1 MKFKYLLLPFVCFAF
16 VACEK
21 DPFVPERPATPA
33 PDTIKVEQPGGV
45 NPGQP
50 VTEGDDSHMLLGNPD
65 GAQYSVLSAS
75 KYLMNQTYFV
85 ESYNNSRGTPNWVSW
100 HLVAADYA
108 TGSRNDSFRPDPNLP
123 MGFYAVGANS
133 YSGSGFDRGHNCPS
147 GDRTSNSTANRATF
161 LMTNMI
167 PQSPNNNQKSWAT
180 LENYIRSEF
189 ASKGKECFII
199 MGAYG
204 KGAAGSNGYAETV
217 DNGHVTVPK
226 QVWKI
231 VVAIAAGNND
241 LSRIDANATV
251 LAVDTPNDQNTI
263 GSANDNWKKYV
274 TTIAAIESATGYS
287 FLTTL
292 PENTRTALKSKVYV
306 P

>member
-1 MKFKYLLLPFVCFAF
+1 
-16 VACEK
+16 
-21 DPFVPERPATPA
+21 
-33 PDTIKVEQPGGV
+33 
-45 NPGQP
+45 
-50 VTEGDDSHMLLGNPD
+50 
-65 GAQYSVLSAS
+65 
-75 KYLMNQTYFV
+75 
-85 ESYNNSRGTPNWVSW
+85 
-100 HLVAADYA
+100 
-108 TGSRNDSFRPDPNLP
+108 
-123 MGFYAVGANS
+123 
-133 YSGSGFDRGHNCPS
+133 
-147 GDRTSNSTANRATF
+147 
-161 LMTNMI
+161 
-167 PQSPNNNQKSWAT
+167 
-180 LENYIRSEF
+180 
-189 ASKGKECFII
+189 

-292 PENTRTALKSKVYV
+292 PENVRTALKSKVYV